1 MQVQIQMF
9 KLFQN
14 LKFIKITATIAFTA
28 AASHAWADMGQAR
41 QAFLQ
46 KQYGQALQLAV
57 AAQAEAPYDAS
68 LLIARVLLDVGQ
80 PQGAELAARQAMKL
94 QPKSFAARFLLGTS
108 LRHQGKKIK
117 SEFHLRR
124 ALDLASNDRERG
136 LARKA
141 MGYVQRTRDWDAKL
155 TLGIAPT
162 SNVGKKSDSE
172 YLGVSVPGLFNNIP
186 NQEKTESDRG
196 VFYGLSV
203 TRNIK
208 LDNSALKF
216 TLGQVRRDYSDDD
229 YDSKSTTLS
238 GLWIGANV
246 KGRQNYVRVDRTWAD
261 FFGER
266 YSTNTAVTVGQSFRS
281 VGNRSGSISLTRNTE
296 SLAQNDTVNK
306 TTSLV
311 LKHDI
316 TKGRHYSISG
326 QVSIADK
333 TSTNQY
339 NLSTAVDI
347 GISAVYNP
355 KGTGWVLNGSL
366 TRGFEKWD
374 NRNPF
379 FVTDRRDKEWVARV
393 GAQNRNFSLFGLTPT
408 LSLTHQNR
416 ESTVDLYDLKSS
428 DYFLGVTNAF

>member
-1 MQVQIQMF
+1 MF
-9 KLFQN
+9 KILQN
-14 LKFIKITATIAFTA
+14 LKFIKITAIIAFTA
-28 AASHAWADMGQAR
+28 ASTPAWADMGQAR

-46 KQYGQALQLAV
+46 KQYAQALQLAV

-80 PQGAELAARQAMKL
+80 PKVAEIAAREAMKL
-94 QPKSFAARFLLGTS
+94 ARKSLTARFLLGTS

-141 MGYVQRTRDWDAKL
+141 MGYVQRIRDWDTKL

-162 SNVGKKSDSE
+162 TNVGKKSDAD
-172 YLGVSVPGLFNNIP
+172 YQGVAIPCFFNNTP
-186 NQEKTESDRG
+186 NQEKFESDRG

-203 TRNIK
+203 SLNIN
-208 LDNSALKF
+208 LDKGGLKF
-216 TLGQVRRDYSDDD
+216 TLGQVRRDYGDDD

-238 GLWIGANV
+238 GLWFGANV
-246 KGRQNYVRVDRTWAD
+246 NSRQTYVRVDRTLAD

-281 VGNRSGSISLTRNTE
+281 QGKRSRSISLTRNIE
-296 SLAQNDTVNK
+296 SLTKNDVENK
-306 TTSLV
+306 STSLTF
-311 LKHDI
+311 KHDM

-333 TSTNQY
+333 MSTNEY
-339 NLSTAVDI
+339 NLSTSIDF
-347 GISAVYNP
+347 GINAVYNP
-355 KGTGWVLNGSL
+355 KGTGWLLNGSQ

-374 NRNPF
+374 NRNPLF
-379 FVTDRRDKEWVARV
+379 IADCRDREWVARV
-393 GAQNRNFSLFGLTPT
+393 GAQNQNFSLFGLTPT

-416 ESTVDLYDLKSS
+416 ESTVDFYDLKSS